1 MNGMSRQDRR
11 ISLVCRHRSAQEYQ
25 DNEFVL
31 DVPTLV
37 RSKHILS
44 TYLSVIHWRRPGKWD
59 DNLGREVG
67 RSRDG
72 PPLVP
77 RGTSPLTESSC
88 LCTAKGKGRGGWVV
102 GLCVLCWTYGGRR
115 ARSALALRLFR
126 FSIRRSIRSASAPAM
141 PVLTVFRQFTLF
153 EASSSKRVQ
162 LIPHSLSVL
171 LTLFRYVLWLPR
183 FGTPVVRRP

>member
-11 ISLVCRHRSAQEYQ
+11 ISLICRHRSAQEYQ

-44 TYLSVIHWRRPGKWD
+44 TYLSVIHWRRPDKWD
-59 DNLGREVG
+59 NNLGRKIG

-77 RGTSPLTESSC
+77 KGTSPLTESSC
-88 LCTAKGKGRGGWVV
+88 LCTAKGRGEGV
-102 GLCVLCWTYGGRR
+102 GVRGMFLVLNLWRKTSEIRPGLTFIPFFYKALNTVCFSSRYASFNCV
-115 ARSALALRLFR
+115 
-126 FSIRRSIRSASAPAM
+126 P
-141 PVLTVFRQFTLF
+141 PVY
-153 EASSSKRVQ
+153 
-162 LIPHSLSVL
+162 SV
-171 LTLFRYVLWLPR
+171 
-183 FGTPVVRRP
+183 